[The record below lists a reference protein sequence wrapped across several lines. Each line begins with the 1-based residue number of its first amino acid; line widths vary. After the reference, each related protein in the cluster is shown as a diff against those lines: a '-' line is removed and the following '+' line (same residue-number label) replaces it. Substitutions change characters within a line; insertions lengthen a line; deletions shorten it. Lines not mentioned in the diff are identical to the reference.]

1 MNININII
9 LYKYEIILNIILYKY
24 KYNNFEYNFE

>member
-1 MNININII
+1 MNININIV
-9 LYKYEIILNIILYKY
+9 LYKYEIIFNIILYKY